1 MSLLDYKQLRPDV
14 AAYMK
19 KAGKMQTMQ
28 GLKYLI
34 FHPNFKTSFLKLK
47 QQLEED
53 NDRLLKS
60 GAIDM
65 KNARIH
71 FPDYKTRLYHARVT
85 RAAVEGTMRKA
96 LKGYVEGQHVRI
108 ERVRAGDVPAEWT
121 FPRDD
126 RGSRAILHI
135 HGGGFNL
142 CSAAT
147 HRGMNARLSSL
158 SKTKILSIDYRLAPE
173 HKHPAA
179 LDDCLHAFQWL
190 IDQGYPPEKIILLG
204 DSAGGNLVL
213 ATLHCLKQ
221 QKRNLP
227 SAAMCISPFAD
238 WTFPGKSWF
247 DNAPTDPIVCDLP
260 VAYYGRCYLELSGV
274 ELDDPLISPVYGDY
288 RGFPPLLLI
297 VSKSEMCYDDSQR
310 IAEKAMRAKVE
321 VKLEEWDDMIHVFPL
336 FGLAAGWAEAD
347 EALAKMTAFIN
358 EKLRG

>member
-121 FPRDD
+121 LPRDD

-158 SKTKILSIDYRLAPE
+158 SKTKILSIDYRLAPNTSI
-173 HKHPAA
+173 PR
-179 LDDCLHAFQWL
+179 LWMIAF
-190 IDQGYPPEKIILLG
+190 
-204 DSAGGNLVL
+204 
-213 ATLHCLKQ
+213 TLSNGSSIRVTHR
-221 QKRNLP
+221 KR
-227 SAAMCISPFAD
+227 SSC
-238 WTFPGKSWF
+238 
-247 DNAPTDPIVCDLP
+247 
-260 VAYYGRCYLELSGV
+260 
-274 ELDDPLISPVYGDY
+274 
-288 RGFPPLLLI
+288 
-297 VSKSEMCYDDSQR
+297 
-310 IAEKAMRAKVE
+310 
-321 VKLEEWDDMIHVFPL
+321 
-336 FGLAAGWAEAD
+336 
-347 EALAKMTAFIN
+347 
-358 EKLRG
+358 